1 MGEETRAVQLQI
13 PAKEL
18 AELEQWARNSERPL
32 DELLGEA
39 VHAYVE
45 RQRAFAAAVQ
55 EGLDDI
61 RAGRTISS
69 EELHDHM
76 AEVKRRFFAQRG

>member
-1 MGEETRAVQLQI
+1 MGEETRAVQFQI

-18 AELEQWARNSERPL
+18 ADLEQWARNSERPL